1 MHRTWPIK
9 DELLRLRNEIEQ
21 YALDYGLDFYPVVFE
36 VCDYDTINIL
46 AAQGGFPNRY
56 PHWRFGMEYDQ
67 LSKGYTYGVQ
77 KIYEM
82 VVNTDPCYAYLLRA
96 NNLVDQK
103 IVMAHVFGHAD
114 FFKHNYWFSGTNR
127 NMMDIM
133 ANHGTKIR
141 RYMNKH
147 GQDRV
152 EAFIDRVLSLENL
165 LDINIL
171 FDPHMNQSSSQTGE
185 RIDERVNKLD
195 GSSEALQSFIRSK
208 ERYEKELNS
217 SNNDS
222 PLDEEIEITRV
233 VDTHLPCRDI
243 MGYLMEN
250 SPLEEWELDIIGLL
264 REEAYY
270 FLPQRMTKIMNEGWA
285 SYWHSTVMTQ
295 KALTASEIIDFADRH
310 AGVMQMSK
318 QQLNPYKIGI
328 ELFRDIEHRWDTG
341 KFGKEYNE
349 CADMNLKSNW
359 NKETMRGREKIFEIR
374 KTHNDITFIDEFFT
388 EDFCER
394 QQLFT
399 YKFNSRSGRFEIDQR
414 EFEEIKSKLLAQL
427 TNFGTPII
435 EIVDSNYENKGELL
449 MKHLHQGIDLD
460 FSLSTETL
468 KNIYFLWKRPVSID
482 TIVDEI
488 PTIITFNGKEV
499 KTKKY

>member
-171 FDPHMNQSSSQTGE
+171 FDPHMNQSSSQAGE
-185 RIDERVNKLD
+185 RIDERANKLE

-208 ERYEKELNS
+208 ERYEKDLNS
-217 SNNDS
+217 SNNDK

-349 CADMNLKSNW
+349 CTDMNLKSNW
-359 NKETMRGREKIFEIR
+359 NKETMLGREKIFEIR

-414 EFEEIKSKLLAQL
+414 EFEEIKSKLLGQL

-449 MKHLHQGIDLD
+449 MKHLHQGVDLD